1 MSDPVRTYL
10 TVIAGPKAGTKY
22 ELDPVDNLLIGSD
35 ESCPFCIDA
44 PGISPIHAR
53 IWADAEG
60 ITVFDT
66 HSPTGIYVNDDK
78 VVEKS
83 PLRNGD
89 ILWLGS
95 PGDENS
101 VMIQVSM
108 TSSDE
113 AVAEAPVSA
122 EAVPGEPFADEA
134 GAMPE
139 PAMAEAAMAEPAMPE
154 PVAAAP
160 EPIETFEPEMPLEP
174 GRGAGRTRCRRGAS

>member
-1 MSDPVRTYL
+1 
-10 TVIAGPKAGTKY
+10 GPKSGTKY

-35 ESCPFCIDA
+35 ESCPFCIDG
-44 PGISPIHAR
+44 PGNSPIHAR
-53 IWADAEG
+53 VWADAEG

-89 ILWLGS
+89 ILWLGT

-108 TSSDE
+108 TSADGAE
-113 AVAEAPVSA
+113 ATAPAAVAPAP
-122 EAVPGEPFADEA
+122 EEPVLDDAA
-134 GAMPE
+134 AAMPE
-139 PAMAEAAMAEPAMPE
+139 PSMAE
-154 PVAAAP
+154 
-160 EPIETFEPEMPLEP
+160 
-174 GRGAGRTRCRRGAS
+174 

>member
-1 MSDPVRTYL
+1 
-10 TVIAGPKAGTKY
+10 GPKSGTKY

-89 ILWLGS
+89 ILWLGT

-101 VMIQVSM
+101 VMIQVS
-108 TSSDE
+108 TTGAQGAEVAAPAVAAPAPEPFPDE
-113 AVAEAPVSA
+113 ADAMP
-122 EAVPGEPFADEA
+122 EP
-134 GAMPE
+134 AMPE
-139 PAMAEAAMAEPAMPE
+139 PAMAESAMPE
-154 PVAAAP
+154 PVAAP
-160 EPIETFEPEMPLEP
+160 EPVETFEPEMPPEP
-174 GRGAGRTRCRRGAS
+174 AMPEEAFAAAAPPEPPAPEPME